1 MQELSGDHGLKWR
14 GREKK
19 EKKEEQHTREDA
31 EKRLSSKITDR
42 GKNQGV

>member
-14 GREKK
+14 EREKKK
-19 EKKEEQHTREDA
+19 EKKERHTREDA

>member
-1 MQELSGDHGLKWR
+1 ME
-14 GREKK
+14 REGKKKKKK
-19 EKKEEQHTREDA
+19 ERHTREDA

>member
-1 MQELSGDHGLKWR
+1 ME
-14 GREKK
+14 REGKKKKKKK
-19 EKKEEQHTREDA
+19 ERHTREDA

>member
-1 MQELSGDHGLKWR
+1 MQELSRDHGLKWR
-14 GREKK
+14 EREKK
-19 EKKEEQHTREDA
+19 KKEEQHTREDA